1 MTVLWRD
8 PWLKPLS
15 DGDIGS
21 DSCAL
26 CKKEF
31 KDGAAEFVTAC
42 EFCDIGV
49 MHDLCADK
57 HVMQKHRKQVEAKI
71 NDHRDR
77 RLHGYQ

>member
-1 MTVLWRD
+1 MTLLWRD

-15 DGDIGS
+15 DRDIGA

-31 KDGAAEFVTAC
+31 GKVEFVTAC

-49 MHDLCADK
+49 MHDQCANS
-57 HVMQKHRKQVEAKI
+57 HILQKHRKEVDAKI
-71 NDHRDR
+71 KDHRDR
-77 RLHGYQ
+77 RLHDYQ

>member
-1 MTVLWRD
+1 MVIVLWRD

-21 DSCAL
+21 DACAL

-31 KDGAAEFVTAC
+31 VDRADFVTTC
-42 EFCDIGV
+42 EFCDIGA
-49 MHDLCADK
+49 MHDQCANR
-57 HVMQKHRKQVEAKI
+57 HVLQKHRKQVGAKI

-77 RLHGYQ
+77 RLHDYQ